1 MRESNRNNTA
11 KWAATA
17 EWLLNPIQRLQVMA
31 DKYGISESTLSYA
44 LMYLQKPNEDIDI
57 HHIKVPSNT
66 AMYRELYR
74 QGNLTPAFIADLFID
89 AKIPVPV
96 ILKQALNNNTETTSE
111 IVSEEEPTTTP
122 TTDNA
127 VEVHTNPVLCTR
139 CNTVL
144 IPNASFCHN
153 CGAPAPI
160 SKPKALTICNGL
172 AEIIKFALPDKHK
185 AMCLTWLERVKDYI
199 EQTEE

>member
-1 MRESNRNNTA
+1 MKNSDRANKR
-11 KWAATA
+11 KWEAIAAY
-17 EWLLNPIQRLQVMA
+17 LLKLRKDPRTKLVDIAIQYNISQSTVS
-31 DKYGISESTLSYA
+31 YGLVR
-44 LMYLQKPNEDIDI
+44 LMYPAVTAVSKINANPTLHFKRVLETNYLTPSY
-57 HHIKVPSNT
+57 IK
-66 AMYRELYR
+66 ELYDR
-74 QGNLTPAFIADLFID
+74 CNIPIPA
-89 AKIPVPV
+89 
-96 ILKQALNNNTETTSE
+96 ILKYAVNEEGNNNNIQSE
-111 IVSEEEPTTTP
+111 PMPEKDTTP
-122 TTDNA
+122 EENA
-127 VEVHTNPVLCTR
+127 TPTQNCVKCDTA
-139 CNTVL
+139 L